1 MAKKNKIQNILIND
15 DILDLKDGL
24 SEKNFDRLDREISIE
39 LKKLDLTEQQLV
51 LKEKQLN
58 IEEIK
63 RRQMK
68 NEEKQTAIELIDSLQ
83 NLMTAHIVDADRT
96 VMGSEPVLIPVYDEI
111 ERGLIKKKIFDILK
125 EF

>member
-1 MAKKNKIQNILIND
+1 MLE
-15 DILDLKDGL
+15 LKDGL
-24 SEKNFDRLDREISIE
+24 SEKNFERLDREISIE

-68 NEEKQTAIELIDSLQ
+68 K
-83 NLMTAHIVDADRT
+83 
-96 VMGSEPVLIPVYDEI
+96 
-111 ERGLIKKKIFDILK
+111 
-125 EF
+125 